1 MFIGG
6 DDATVTRKDLRASGW
21 RIVKGVDKITKK
33 INDVLLNSESD
44 NGYKAQFTNNIA
56 LGTKLFTI
64 WGKDVYYGGDM
75 LHNFQS
81 NTNVDIPSAINYIQ
95 LGTGATHTID
105 DFYNYF
111 YKDHD
116 E

>member
-1 MFIGG
+1 MGG

-21 RIVKGVDKITKK
+21 RIVKGVDKITKN

-81 NTNVDIPSAINYIQ
+81 NTKGGKTKCVNTIV
-95 LGTGATHTID
+95 GTI
-105 DFYNYF
+105 
-111 YKDHD
+111 
-116 E
+116 